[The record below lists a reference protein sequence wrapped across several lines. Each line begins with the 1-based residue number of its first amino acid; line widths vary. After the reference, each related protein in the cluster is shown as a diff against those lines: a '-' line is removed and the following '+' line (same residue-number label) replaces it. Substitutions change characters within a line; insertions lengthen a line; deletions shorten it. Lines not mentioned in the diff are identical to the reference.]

1 MKKIFTLVAAIALT
15 TGALFAQDLNEA
27 TETFNNALTAFQEGN
42 KTSALDSFN
51 KALTIAKGLGED
63 GASLVSDCQGTIPKV
78 LLSIA
83 KDLIKENKYDDA
95 VAKLNETVTIA
106 TEYGVDEVIEDA
118 KTLIPQVLMQKG
130 NDLLKTDPAAAA
142 AVYQQILDSDATN
155 GVAALR
161 LGAAYNAAGKA
172 EEAVKAFEIAA
183 ANGQEATAKKQ
194 LSNVYLKQASNF
206 LKAKKYSDAVEAALK
221 CNEYVANPTALQIA
235 GQASQLGGKNNDAI
249 KYFSEYL
256 EAAPTA
262 KNAGQIAY
270 TVGALYQ
277 QAGNNAKAKEFYQ
290 KAMSDPK
297 YGAEAKKLFDALK

>member
-42 KTSALDSFN
+42 KATALESFN

-63 GASLVSDCQGTIPKV
+63 GASLANDCQGTIPKV

-83 KDLIKENKYDDA
+83 KDLIKEDKFDDA
-95 VAKLNETVTIA
+95 VAKLNETLAIA
-106 TEYGVDEVIEDA
+106 TEYKVDEVIEDA

-130 NDLLKTDPAAAA
+130 NDLLKTNPAEAAT
-142 AVYQQILDSDATN
+142 VYQQILDGDATN

-161 LGAAYNAAGKA
+161 LGAALNAAGKA
-172 EEAVKAFEIAA
+172 EEAIKAFEIAA

-194 LSNVYLKQASNF
+194 LSNVFLKQASNF

-249 KYFSEYL
+249 KYFSDYL

-290 KAMSDPK
+290 KAISDPK

>member
-42 KTSALDSFN
+42 KVSALESFN
-51 KALTIAKGLGED
+51 KALTIAKSLGED
-63 GASLVSDCQGTIPKV
+63 GTSLVNDCQGTIPKV

-83 KDLIKENKYDDA
+83 KDLIKDDKYDDA
-95 VAKLNETVTIA
+95 IAKLNETLTIA
-106 TEYGVDEVIEDA
+106 TEYKVDEVIEDA
-118 KTLIPQVLMQKG
+118 KALIPQVMMQKG

-142 AVYQQILDSDATN
+142 AAYQQILDSDATN

-161 LGAAYNAAGKA
+161 LGAALNATGKV

-194 LSNVYLKQASNF
+194 LSNVFLKQASNF
-206 LKAKKYSDAVEAALK
+206 LKTKKYADAVEAALK

-290 KAMSDPK
+290 KAISDPK